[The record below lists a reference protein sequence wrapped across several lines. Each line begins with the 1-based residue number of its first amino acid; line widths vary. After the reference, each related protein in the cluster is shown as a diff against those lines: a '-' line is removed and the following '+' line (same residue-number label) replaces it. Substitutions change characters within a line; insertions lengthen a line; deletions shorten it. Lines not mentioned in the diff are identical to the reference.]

1 MRCPSQVSPIQ
12 SAMLPSHV
20 LKNIKNIIHSII
32 MAQESNL
39 HPFLVYYIPQTPN
52 SKPKTPNPNP
62 KPQTIDRKP
71 QKQNPKALTRKFY
84 FC

>member
-1 MRCPSQVSPIQ
+1 
-12 SAMLPSHV
+12 
-20 LKNIKNIIHSII
+20 

-39 HPFLVYYIPQTPN
+39 HPFLVYYIPQIRNP
-52 SKPKTPNPNP
+52 KPETRNPKLPTPNP

-71 QKQNPKALTRKFY
+71 QKRNPKALTRKGCKFD